1 MGTAPRPPDLR
12 CGRGPSD
19 AVRAR
24 PAEPG
29 RVAGRDASPPRSR
42 AAAFGHSAKPPTLR
56 SSPSA
61 REPGPRLDSDA
72 RAPGPPPRAG
82 VWADPPRPPQAA
94 VQPYGVLSETQKRP
108 PGRTRASAC
117 GPSGLACGSTGARA
131 PVEVFT
137 PKTQQMADGT
147 RTSAGFSDAPTG
159 KSRHRL
165 GKSLFMYLLV
175 PHALA
180 NRRWLVRVTH
190 RQAASDGSKISFG
203 LKRRA
208 GLADVAQP
216 GHEAR
221 RTRSCRVRNGD
232 GPSAARSHR
241 GNVCLRFVHRFRN
254 TW

>member
-1 MGTAPRPPDLR
+1 MRTAPRPPDLR
-12 CGRGPSD
+12 CGQGPSD

-29 RVAGRDASPPRSR
+29 RAAGRDASPSRSR
-42 AAAFGHSAKPPTLR
+42 AAAAFGHSAKPPTPR
-56 SSPSA
+56 GSPSA

-137 PKTQQMADGT
+137 PKTQPMADGT

-165 GKSLFMYLLV
+165 GKSLFIYPLV

-180 NRRWLVRVTH
+180 NRRWSVRVTH

-208 GLADVAQP
+208 GVADAAQP

-241 GNVCLRFVHRFRN
+241 GNVCLRFVHRF
-254 TW
+254 

>member
-1 MGTAPRPPDLR
+1 MT
-12 CGRGPSD
+12 PS
-19 AVRAR
+19 
-24 PAEPG
+24 
-29 RVAGRDASPPRSR
+29 GRDPQSQAARRVVTRLLPAAGPPPPSVTARSPRHR
-42 AAAFGHSAKPPTLR
+42 AAR
-56 SSPSA
+56 
-61 REPGPRLDSDA
+61 RLLEN
-72 RAPGPPPRAG
+72 RAPGWTRTHVPRVRLLGPASRP
-82 VWADPPRPPQAA
+82 DPPHPPQAA

-137 PKTQQMADGT
+137 PKTQPMADGT

-165 GKSLFMYLLV
+165 GKSLFIYPLV

-180 NRRWLVRVTH
+180 NRRWSVRVTH
-190 RQAASDGSKISFG
+190 RQATSDGSKISFG

-208 GLADVAQP
+208 GVADAAQP

-221 RTRSCRVRNGD
+221 RTRSCRVHNGD

>member
-1 MGTAPRPPDLR
+1 MAPLEAGETWGRRPGLR
-12 CGRGPSD
+12 TYD
-19 AVRAR
+19 
-24 PAEPG
+24 
-29 RVAGRDASPPRSR
+29 VAGDPVTPSGRDPQSQAARRVMTRPLPAAGPPPPSVTARSPRHR
-42 AAAFGHSAKPPTLR
+42 AAR
-56 SSPSA
+56 
-61 REPGPRLDSDA
+61 RLLEN
-72 RAPGPPPRAG
+72 RAPGWTRTHVPRVRLLGPASRP
-82 VWADPPRPPQAA
+82 DPPRPPQAA

-108 PGRTRASAC
+108 P
-117 GPSGLACGSTGARA
+117 SGLACGSTGARA
-131 PVEVFT
+131 PVEDFT
-137 PKTQQMADGT
+137 PKTQPMADGT

-165 GKSLFMYLLV
+165 GKSFIYPLV

-208 GLADVAQP
+208 GVADAAQP

-221 RTRSCRVRNGD
+221 RTRSCRVHNGD